1 MHNHLGNI
9 ADYVRSPMF
18 VSPKIRAGTEVSDRQ
33 ATLQALNIGLLT
45 ALKAPPLHCARQ
57 QLEDDCYAHLLL
69 EDEHLEATTRILKG
83 FQRQLSELSAGVK
96 QRNEKRGG
104 YACSSFDP
112 ATMTSSVSI

>member
-1 MHNHLGNI
+1 MREAASASLRIRPAG
-9 ADYVRSPMF
+9 VRY
-18 VSPKIRAGTEVSDRQ
+18 RQ
-33 ATLQALNIGLLT
+33 G
-45 ALKAPPLHCARQ
+45 ARQ